1 MSKVLEN
8 RIQLS
13 WKKMTKKERELSE
26 KILESKSSIGSKT
39 ISELSIDF
47 GVSPSSIN
55 RWSKKLGFEGFKDL
69 SANLRIQSKFI
80 NKYSD
85 EFSSTQQD
93 VIYSVST
100 TEHFLNYDDL
110 EVAAN
115 KIIQLKKIIFYGES
129 FTHVIASYFS
139 QLFNKIG
146 ITSTVTNIASDIALI
161 NDTENAVNI
170 FVSISGRNPN
180 ISLAFQKAK
189 FGKKIFSV
197 IVSTNKD
204 NTINNDVNCSLIGDF
219 YQSEDIDPYE
229 LPIISKTSIDY
240 ILQKLFL
247 LVYQKGDKHHY
258 QKLIESI
265 SKTKV

>member
-13 WKKMTKKERELSE
+13 WKKMTRKERELSE
-26 KILESKSSIGSKT
+26 KILESKIDIGDRT
-39 ISELSIDF
+39 ISEISDEF

-55 RWSKKLGFEGFKDL
+55 RWSKKIGFEGFKDL
-69 SANLRIQSKFI
+69 HANLKIQSKFI
-80 NKYSD
+80 NKYD
-85 EFSSTQQD
+85 GEFSSIQQD
-93 VIYSVST
+93 VIYSIST
-100 TEHFLNYDDL
+100 TEHFLGYDDL
-110 EVAAN
+110 EVVAS
-115 KIIQLKKIIFYGES
+115 KIVQFKKIIFYGES
-129 FTHVIASYFS
+129 FTHLIASYFS

-146 ITSTVTNIASDIALI
+146 ISSMVTNIASDIALI

-180 ISLAFQKAK
+180 IALAFQKAS
-189 FGKKIFSV
+189 FDKKIFSA

-219 YQSEDIDPYE
+219 YQSEDVDPYE
-229 LPIISKTSIDY
+229 LPIISKTAIDY

-247 LVYQKGDKHHY
+247 LVYQKGDKQNY
-258 QKLIESI
+258 KKLIESI